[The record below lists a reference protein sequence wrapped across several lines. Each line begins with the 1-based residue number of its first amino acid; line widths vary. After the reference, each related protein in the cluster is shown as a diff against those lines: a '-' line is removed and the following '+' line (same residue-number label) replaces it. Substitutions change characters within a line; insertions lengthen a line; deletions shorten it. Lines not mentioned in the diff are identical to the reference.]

1 MILHTVNQSPLQN
14 QTLLSCLRLIKP
26 GSSLL
31 LIENGVYG
39 ALLEST
45 ASAEVLAA
53 LDKVSI
59 YALEPDIKARGLLN
73 KLLPGIQLA
82 DYDTFVDLVEGHSTV
97 QNWI

>member
-1 MILHTVNQSPLQN
+1 MILHTVNQSPSQN
-14 QTLLSCLRLIKP
+14 QTLQSCLRLMQP
-26 GSSLL
+26 ESTLL

-59 YALEPDIKARGLLN
+59 YALEPDLKARGLLN